1 MNPLRVLV
9 IDDEPAVRQIIAEH
23 VKRAGY
29 NVDQAGG
36 AAEAASKLVRG
47 DVDIALC
54 DIQMPDGNGLDLVK
68 SIRESGIDTTFIM
81 VTAFATMETA
91 IEALRAGATDFITKP
106 LRTEELL
113 HRLLQVA
120 SLRLLHGRF
129 FAVPSGCLFLSLLL
143 QPCISGWIFNFLLQF
158 RLLFT

>member
-9 IDDEPAVRQIIAEH
+9 IDDEPAVRQIIAAH
-23 VKRAGY
+23 VKQAGY

-113 HRLLQVA
+113 HRLSQVDPCA
-120 SLRLLHGRF
+120 ACTRKIWSCAKSSLNRR
-129 FAVPSGCLFLSLLL
+129 PSCFGLARHPCLKS
-143 QPCISGWIFNFLLQF
+143 IA
-158 RLLFT
+158 